1 MKKNPKPGLATQVF
15 WFWTN
20 FYEEKP
26 ETWDGYAGFWVLEL
40 FYKEKTRNL
49 GWLGRLLGFGQV
61 SIEKN
66 PEPELARQVFR
77 FCTRFYQDKPETW
90 S

>member
-15 WFWTN
+15 GFWTS

-40 FYKEKTRNL
+40 FYKEKT
-49 GWLGRLLGFGQV
+49 
-61 SIEKN
+61 
-66 PEPELARQVFR
+66 
-77 FCTRFYQDKPETW
+77 ETW
-90 S
+90 AG